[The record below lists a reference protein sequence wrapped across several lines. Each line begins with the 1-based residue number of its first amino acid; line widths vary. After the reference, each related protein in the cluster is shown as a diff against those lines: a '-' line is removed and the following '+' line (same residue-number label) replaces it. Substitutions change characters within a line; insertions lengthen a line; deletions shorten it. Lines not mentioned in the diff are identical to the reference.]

1 MTGAIEMS
9 TTASPGLGSL
19 QTDRQRNFVPMI
31 VVLLIGLGFILSY
44 SWGAP
49 APEFRVDALYIIVF
63 FVSSATVLAIASFLW
78 RHRLLLRFRFC
89 TACGRQI
96 PFDARLCPYCGHE
109 FAP

>member
-9 TTASPGLGSL
+9 TAASPGLSSL

-44 SWGAP
+44 NWGAP
-49 APEFRVDALYIIVF
+49 APEFRVDALNIIVF
-63 FVSSATVLAIASFLW
+63 FVSSATVLAIANFLW
-78 RHRLLLRFRFC
+78 RHRSLLRFRFC